1 MNNCLLLLLSANHLH
16 AQHMVGDK
24 ITVQR
29 EFTDSAHDRAQF
41 AAFLSAHHCP
51 TYMLADVIEEDFRME
66 TIPYLTGKAHTAVL
80 QRKFDQFYRGTS
92 FHQATLLQR
101 HEDGRRDADM
111 LFSALT
117 NPALLNPW
125 LDALWHAQ
133 TPLAGIYSVPQVSTP
148 LIKDHPSNH
157 LLLITWNKFSGLRE
171 TYFKNHQLQISRL
184 TPVSRELSFQEIV
197 EAELARTY
205 QYLKSLSLL
214 PAGQMLDVSIVAHSD
229 DLIGLQSKLPRSNDM
244 RYEFVDIANL
254 AQQLNVKE
262 PLIDSDASQLFLR
275 QLSLTRPKSQ
285 YGNSQHTHFYTL
297 WQLRRGFFWGA
308 AALLIASLLWAGLS
322 IVWQET
328 PDETAVAATEQ
339 QTQQVQRQARAMQQ
353 ALPSTQVAPADLRTG
368 TLALQQLQHHSSAP
382 QAFLT
387 PLSLVM
393 NRFANIQL
401 DELAWQ
407 MNASAAVSENTQP
420 DVAAQELTFK
430 GQLNNFAGNYRAA
443 LDYLEQFQHALI
455 AQGYAT
461 TITAKPLDVSPSSNL
476 SDQGKSASPG
486 LSFTLTLVWRPR
498 L

>member
-1 MNNCLLLLLSANHLH
+1 MNNSLLLLLSANHLH

-24 ITVQR
+24 IVEQR
-29 EFTDSAHDRAQF
+29 EFTDSANDRAQF
-41 AAFLSAHHCP
+41 SAFLKTHHCP
-51 TYMLADVIEEDFRME
+51 AYLLADVIEEDFRLE
-66 TIPYLTGKAHTAVL
+66 SIPYLTGKSHAALV

-92 FHQATLLQR
+92 FHQATVLQR
-101 HEDGRRDADM
+101 QTDGRRDVDM

-148 LIKDHPSNH
+148 LIKDHASNH

-214 PAGQMLDVSIVAHSD
+214 PVGQMLDVSIVAHSD
-229 DLIGLQSKLPRSNDM
+229 DLIGLQTRLPRSNDM
-244 RYEFVDIANL
+244 RYEFVDIATL
-254 AQQLNVKE
+254 AEQLHLPMRLE
-262 PLIDSDASQLFLR
+262 DSDASQLFLR
-275 QLSLTRPKSQ
+275 QLALTRPKSQ
-285 YGNSQHTHFYTL
+285 YGNAQHTHFYTL
-297 WQLRRGFFWGA
+297 WRLRRGFFWGA
-308 AALLIASLLWAGLS
+308 AAVLIASLLWAAQT
-322 IVWQET
+322 IIWQDT
-328 PDETAVAATEQ
+328 PDETAVAAIAQ
-339 QTQQVQRQARAMQQ
+339 QTQLVQRQARELQQ
-353 ALPSTQVAPADLRTG
+353 ALPSTPIPPADLRAG
-368 TLALQQLQHHSSAP
+368 TQALQQLKQRSSTP

-393 NRFANIQL
+393 NRFSNIQL

-407 MNASAAVSENTQP
+407 MNANAAVAENTQP

-461 TITAKPLDVSPSSNL
+461 TITSKPLDVSPSSNL
-476 SDQGKSASPG
+476 SDQQKSASQG

-498 L
+498 I

>member
-24 ITVQR
+24 IAEQR
-29 EFTDSAHDRAQF
+29 EFTDSANDRAQF
-41 AAFLSAHHCP
+41 AAFLKAHHCP
-51 TYMLADVIEEDFRME
+51 TYLLADVIEEDFRLE
-66 TIPYLTGKAHTAVL
+66 SIPYLTGKSHTALV
-80 QRKFDQFYRGTS
+80 QRKFDQFYRGTT
-92 FHQATLLQR
+92 FHQATVLQR
-101 HEDGRRDADM
+101 QTDGRRDVDM

-125 LDALWHAQ
+125 LDGLWHAK

-148 LIKDHPSNH
+148 LIKDHPSSH

-229 DLIGLQSKLPRSNDM
+229 DLIGLQTRLPRSNDM
-244 RYEFVDIANL
+244 RYEFVDIASL
-254 AQQLNVKE
+254 AQQLHL
-262 PLIDSDASQLFLR
+262 PTRLLDSDASQLFLR

-285 YGNSQHTHFYTL
+285 YGNAQHTHFYTL

-308 AALLIASLLWAGLS
+308 AAVLIGSLLWAAQS
-322 IVWQET
+322 IIWQDT
-328 PDETAVAATEQ
+328 PDETAVASIEQ
-339 QTQQVQRQARAMQQ
+339 QTQQVQQQTRELQQ
-353 ALPSTQVAPADLRTG
+353 ALPSTAIPPADLRAG
-368 TLALQQLQHHSSAP
+368 TLALQQLQHRSSAP
-382 QAFLT
+382 QTFLI

-393 NRFANIQL
+393 NRFNNIQL

-407 MNASAAVSENTQP
+407 MNANAAVSENTQA

-430 GQLNNFAGNYRAA
+430 GQLNNFAGNYRSA
-443 LDYLEQFQHALI
+443 LEYLEQFQQALI
-455 AQGYAT
+455 TQGYQT

-476 SDQGKSASPG
+476 SDQQKSSSQG